1 MPHEKPDDLDWLAFC
16 YIADEL
22 SRDEVD
28 AFEARLADDQQARE
42 AVARAVELTRA
53 IAVAGAGS
61 RKRTEPASR
70 VAGAWRRLGLAGRIG
85 RLAWAAAAAA
95 ACLAAVLAYQHYR
108 SNTPMAGPP
117 QEVPGAG
124 EIETPGSRPRE
135 LALLWS
141 RTREELA
148 ALQLDGWA
156 ADLPGEGEAPD
167 EQAPFPAED
176 QVPGEDQ
183 LDEDPLA
190 ANVPPSW
197 MLAAVRAGSGGP
209 GAEDYGNS
217 DPEEN

>member
-22 SRDEVD
+22 SRDEAD
-28 AFEARLADDQQARE
+28 AFETRLAHDQEARE

-53 IAVAGAGS
+53 VAAAGAER
-61 RKRTEPASR
+61 RKRPEPASR
-70 VAGAWRRLGLAGRIG
+70 APGVWRRMGLAG

-108 SNTPMAGPP
+108 GSTPIAGPS
-117 QEVPGAG
+117 QEVPGEG
-124 EIETPGSRPRE
+124 EIESPGSRPRE
-135 LALLWS
+135 LAVLWS

-156 ADLPGEGEAPD
+156 TDLPEQD
-167 EQAPFPAED
+167 EVSDEPPLLPPED
-176 QVPGEDQ
+176 QVADDDR
-183 LDEDPLA
+183 LDEDLLA

-209 GAEDYGNS
+209 GTEDYGNS
-217 DPEEN
+217 IPEEN